1 MRVLLANIVI
11 QQSSISQGFIA
22 YFLSSKFQ
30 ISFSVKGN
38 HFYSFLINSQAALRV
53 QGFIAQL
60 SKSYDS
66 Q

>member
-11 QQSSISQGFIA
+11 QQSSIPQGFIA
-22 YFLSSKFQ
+22 YFLSSEFQ

-53 QGFIAQL
+53 QVFIAQL